1 MEKRGKEGQA
11 EVRITSL
18 RLRVKIP
25 AALKFLFLIPLTLL
39 PLTLCPSSAAQTIA
53 DKMVATVNSG
63 VRPELITYSDLLWQ
77 LALQPSS
84 SLTKPTSDELNKALR
99 LLEDQHLILQEAV
112 KLPTSAPS
120 SDEVKAARDELARY
134 FGPGELE
141 TRMAKVGLTSA
152 RLNDIIS
159 DRLAMEK
166 YLDFRFRAFVLI
178 TQKDIADYYN
188 EVFAPQERSHGRIVP
203 KLEEASARIEKLLTE
218 SKIESETDAFIDS
231 LRDRA
236 EIVVLNPV

>member
-1 MEKRGKEGQA
+1 MGKWVIERPG

-18 RLRVKIP
+18 KFRFTISTALR
-25 AALKFLFLIPLTLL
+25 FLLLL
-39 PLTLCPSSAAQTIA
+39 PLILLPFTLCPASRAQTIA
-53 DKMVATVNSG
+53 DKMVATVNGG

-99 LLEDQHLILQEAV
+99 LLEDQHLILQEAI

-120 SDEVKAARDELARY
+120 ADEVKAARDELARY

-236 EIVVLNPV
+236 EILILNPV

>member
-1 MEKRGKEGQA
+1 MQKLGFKTRANKLWRGLFPPL
-11 EVRITSL
+11 ILSCF
-18 RLRVKIP
+18 
-25 AALKFLFLIPLTLL
+25 FLF
-39 PLTLCPSSAAQTIA
+39 PSSFCLSQTVV
-53 DKMVATVNSG
+53 DKMVATVNGG

-84 SLTKPTSDELNKALR
+84 SITKPTSDELNKVLR

-120 SDEVKAARDELARY
+120 AEEVKAARDELARY
-134 FGPGELE
+134 FPPGELE
-141 TRMAKVGLTSA
+141 ARMAKVGLTST
-152 RLNDIIS
+152 RLNEIIS

-188 EVFAPQERSHGRIVP
+188 EVFVPQERSHGRIVP
-203 KLEEASARIEKLLTE
+203 KLEDVSARIEQILTE
-218 SKIESETDAFIDS
+218 SKIASETDAFIES

-236 EIVVLNPV
+236 EIVILNPV

>member
-1 MEKRGKEGQA
+1 MGKWGKERQE
-11 EVRITSL
+11 EVRLTWLSF
-18 RLRVKIP
+18 RFTIP
-25 AALKFLFLIPLTLL
+25 AVLRFLFLLPFALL
-39 PLTLCPSSAAQTIA
+39 PLTLCPVSSAQTIA
-53 DKMVATVNSG
+53 DKMVATVNGG
-63 VRPELITYSDLLWQ
+63 VRAELITYSDLLWQ

-99 LLEDQHLILQEAV
+99 LLEDQHLILQEAI

-120 SDEVKAARDELARY
+120 TDEVKTARDELARY

>member
-1 MEKRGKEGQA
+1 MRNLKIR
-11 EVRITSL
+11 TSVA
-18 RLRVKIP
+18 LRVL
-25 AALKFLFLIPLTLL
+25 ALL
-39 PLTLCPSSAAQTIA
+39 PFTLFSLSLSPSCPAQTVV
-53 DKMVATVNSG
+53 DKIVATVNGG

-84 SLTKPTSDELNKALR
+84 PLTKPTSDELNKTLR

-120 SDEVKAARDELARY
+120 AQEVTAARDELARH

-141 TRMAKVGLTSA
+141 TRMARVGLTSA
-152 RLNDIIS
+152 RLNEIII
-159 DRLAMEK
+159 DRLTMEK
-166 YLDFRFRAFVLI
+166 YLDFRFRDFVLI
-178 TQKDIADYYN
+178 TQKDISDYYN
-188 EVFAPQERSHGRIVP
+188 EVFVPQERSRGRIVP

-218 SKIESETDAFIDS
+218 SKIESETDAFLDS